1 MDPIARR
8 SAVLATVIHASLV
21 ALAFLPHGCS
31 EVPEPT
37 APPLP
42 PSAAQPPPP
51 LENVK
56 PTSPVYGALVA
67 APLSASAALSGNAT
81 PLPALGAN
89 DLPPLPEIVRIV
101 PAVRQDHA
109 GKDVSRGDKQG
120 KDGSPIDLPTLPAT
134 PDDLISRLQKHA
146 VSNEALSRE
155 QRMLATAQ
163 EFLHGRLQGQI
174 ERRWR
179 HLLKEVV
186 ETRLVVEIRVDSRG
200 RLTYAHLVNSS
211 GSLALDRLISE
222 WLKSPDVNLPPI
234 TPEIVYPFLIT
245 IRR

>member
-21 ALAFLPHGCS
+21 ALAFMPHGCS
-31 EVPEPT
+31 EIPEPSS
-37 APPLP
+37 PPP
-42 PSAAQPPPP
+42 PPAEAQVQPPPP
-51 LENVK
+51 ADPVTSK
-56 PTSPVYGALVA
+56 PVHGALIA
-67 APLSASAALSGNAT
+67 APLTAPSTPT
-81 PLPALGAN
+81 PLPALGAD
-89 DLPPLPEIVRIV
+89 DLPPLPDLGRMVS
-101 PAVRQDHA
+101 AVRQDHA
-109 GKDVSRGDKQG
+109 GKDVSRGEQHG
-120 KDGSPIDLPTLPAT
+120 KAGSPIDLPTLPAT
-134 PDDLISRLQKHA
+134 PDDLISRLQKPA
-146 VSNEALSRE
+146 VSNETLSRE

-186 ETRLVVEIRVDSRG
+186 ETRLVVEVRVDRRG

-211 GSLALDRLISE
+211 GSLALDRLIGE
-222 WLKSPDVNLPPI
+222 WLQNPDLNLPPI
-234 TPEIVYPFLIT
+234 TPDIVYPFLII

>member
-1 MDPIARR
+1 MDPISKR
-8 SAVLATVIHASLV
+8 SAILATVIHASLV

-42 PSAAQPPPP
+42 PSAAQPPPLP
-51 LENVK
+51 DDTKAETKN
-56 PTSPVYGALVA
+56 PAEPVYGALIA
-67 APLSASAALSGNAT
+67 APLSAPTTAT
-81 PLPALGAN
+81 ALPALGAN
-89 DLPPLPEIVRIV
+89 DLPPLPEVGRV
-101 PAVRQDHA
+101 VTAVRQDHA
-109 GKDVSRGDKQG
+109 GKDVSRGDQG
-120 KDGSPIDLPTLPAT
+120 KGGSPIDLPTLPAT
-134 PDDLISRLQKHA
+134 PDDLIARLQKPA
-146 VSNEALSRE
+146 VSNETLSRE

-211 GSLALDRLISE
+211 GSLALDRLIGE
-222 WLKSPDVNLPPI
+222 WLQSPDVNLPPI
-234 TPEIVYPFLIT
+234 TPDIVYPFLIN